1 MCVFGGV
8 VRVSIAPLSLGV
20 WHGALVREAIS
31 RQDWENLHSPQAMT
45 DPIATRNSPGR
56 LIVLTGP
63 SGAGKGTLLKALL
76 QQQPR
81 LYVSIS
87 ATTRSARPGEIHGQ
101 HYYFLD
107 RAEFDQMVAAG
118 DFLEWAEFAGNCYG
132 TPRQPVMEQIA
143 TGKTVILEIELEGAR
158 QVRQSCPEAYRIFIM
173 PPDFETLERRLRGR
187 GTESDEVVAK
197 RMRRAKD
204 EIAAADEFDVQIV
217 NDQLEPALAELA
229 AIVFPPIP
237 ASV

>member
-1 MCVFGGV
+1 MTQAT
-8 VRVSIAPLSLGV
+8 AP
-20 WHGALVREAIS
+20 H
-31 RQDWENLHSPQAMT
+31 D
-45 DPIATRNSPGR
+45 DPRNSPGR

-76 QQQPR
+76 QQRPT

-87 ATTRSARPGEIHGQ
+87 ATTRSARPGEVAGQ

-107 RAEFDQMVAAG
+107 RPQFDRMVAAG
-118 DFLEWAEFAGNCYG
+118 EFLEWAEFAGNCYG
-132 TPRQPVMEQIA
+132 TPRQPVMDQIA
-143 TGKTVILEIELEGAR
+143 LGKTVILEIELEGAR
-158 QVRQSCPEAYRIFIM
+158 QVRQSCPEAYRIFIL
-173 PPDFETLERRLRGR
+173 PPDFATLEQRLRGR
-187 GTESDEVVAK
+187 GTESDEVVQR

-217 NDQLEPALAELA
+217 NDQLDQALAELA
-229 AIVFPPIP
+229 AIVVPMPLPTTLP

>member
-1 MCVFGGV
+1 M
-8 VRVSIAPLSLGV
+8 APTPPSL
-20 WHGALVREAIS
+20 
-31 RQDWENLHSPQAMT
+31 
-45 DPIATRNSPGR
+45 GR

-76 QQQPR
+76 ARHPE

-87 ATTRSARPGEIHGQ
+87 ATTRSARPGEVAGQ

-107 RAEFDQMVAAG
+107 RAEFDRMVAAG
-118 DFLEWAEFAGNCYG
+118 QFLEWAEFAGNCYG
-132 TPRQPVMEQIA
+132 TPRQPVVEQIA
-143 TGKTVILEIELEGAR
+143 AGKTVILEIELEGAR
-158 QVRQSCPEAYRIFIM
+158 QVRQSFPEAYRIFIL
-173 PPDFETLERRLRGR
+173 PPSFETLERRLRGR
-187 GTESDEVVAK
+187 GTESDEVVQR

-217 NDQLEPALAELA
+217 NDQLDQALAELA
-229 AIVFPPIP
+229 AIVVPVPVPTTVP

>member
-1 MCVFGGV
+1 MTQAT
-8 VRVSIAPLSLGV
+8 AP
-20 WHGALVREAIS
+20 H
-31 RQDWENLHSPQAMT
+31 D
-45 DPIATRNSPGR
+45 DPRNSPGR

-76 QQQPR
+76 QQQPT

-87 ATTRSARPGEIHGQ
+87 ARPGEVAGQ

-107 RAEFDQMVAAG
+107 RPQFDRMVAAG
-118 DFLEWAEFAGNCYG
+118 EFLEWAEFAGNCYG
-132 TPRQPVMEQIA
+132 TPRQPVMDQIA
-143 TGKTVILEIELEGAR
+143 LGKTVILEIELEGAR
-158 QVRQSCPEAYRIFIM
+158 QVRQSCPEAYRIFIL
-173 PPDFETLERRLRGR
+173 PPDFATLEQRLRGR
-187 GTESDEVVAK
+187 GTESDEVVQR

-217 NDQLEPALAELA
+217 NDQLDQALAELA
-229 AIVFPPIP
+229 AIVVPMPLPTTLP

>member
-1 MCVFGGV
+1 MTQAT
-8 VRVSIAPLSLGV
+8 AP
-20 WHGALVREAIS
+20 H
-31 RQDWENLHSPQAMT
+31 NSPR
-45 DPIATRNSPGR
+45 RNSPGR

-76 QQQPR
+76 QHQPM

-87 ATTRSARPGEIHGQ
+87 ATTRSARPGEVAGQ

-107 RAEFDQMVAAG
+107 RAEFDRMVAAG
-118 DFLEWAEFAGNCYG
+118 EFLEWAEFAGNCYG
-132 TPRQPVMEQIA
+132 TPRQPVMDQIA
-143 TGKTVILEIELEGAR
+143 LGKTVILEIELEGAR

-173 PPDFETLERRLRGR
+173 PPDFATLEQRLRGR
-187 GTESDEVVAK
+187 GTESDEVVQR

-217 NDQLEPALAELA
+217 NDDLDQALAELA
-229 AIVFPPIP
+229 AIVVPGPVVATGVVSVS
-237 ASV
+237 ASI

>member
-1 MCVFGGV
+1 MGACQ
-8 VRVSIAPLSLGV
+8 
-20 WHGALVREAIS
+20 WALVRELIS
-31 RQDWENLHSPQAMT
+31 RHYWENIHSPQAMT
-45 DPIATRNSPGR
+45 DPIVTGNLPGR

-63 SGAGKGTLLKALL
+63 SGAGKGTLLQALL
-76 QQQPR
+76 QQQPT

-87 ATTRSARPGEIHGQ
+87 ATTRSARSGEIPGQ

-132 TPRQPVMEQIA
+132 TPRQPVMAQIA
-143 TGKTVILEIELEGAR
+143 MGKTVILEIELEGAR

-173 PPDFETLERRLRGR
+173 PPDFETLEQRLRGR
-187 GTESDEVVAK
+187 GTESDEVVAQ
-197 RMRRAKD
+197 RLRRAKD

-217 NDQLEPALAELA
+217 NDDLDQALAELA